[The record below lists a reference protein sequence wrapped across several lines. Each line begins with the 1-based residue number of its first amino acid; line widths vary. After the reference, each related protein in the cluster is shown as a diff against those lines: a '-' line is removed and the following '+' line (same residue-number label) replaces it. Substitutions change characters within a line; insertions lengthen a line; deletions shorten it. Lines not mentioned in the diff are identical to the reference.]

1 MLLVVTFLAFVSY
14 AALLPVV
21 PLWAAHG
28 GAASAVVGSTTGV
41 MMGATVLAQC
51 AAPVLF
57 KYLGLR
63 QMTMIGAVLLGG
75 PTPLYILSDGAAWI
89 LSITAVRGLG
99 FALVVI
105 SGATLVVVLSR
116 GGRLASSASL
126 YGAAAALP
134 NIGALAGG
142 VWAADTWGFSTVFW
156 TTGLASIAAAFLAI
170 WLPAR
175 TRGNFTM
182 IGLSEIGRI
191 AAPASIFLLTAAGF
205 GAMTTFLPV
214 AGPTAVEASWVLLTA
229 SLALIAGRLAAGML
243 GDRIGGGRVLITTV
257 LITGLGLALISQ
269 ALPHQSALLITGACL
284 LGLGFGAGQNDSFVV
299 IVQRLGPERSATAST
314 LWNMAYDGGL
324 GLGAITLGWV
334 IGSTGYADAFL
345 IAAFAIALFG
355 LLIHLIAPGH
365 RTRR

>member
-1 MLLVVTFLAFVSY
+1 
-14 AALLPVV
+14 
-21 PLWAAHG
+21 
-28 GAASAVVGSTTGV
+28 
-41 MMGATVLAQC
+41 
-51 AAPVLF
+51 
-57 KYLGLR
+57 
-63 QMTMIGAVLLGG
+63 
-75 PTPLYILSDGAAWI
+75 
-89 LSITAVRGLG
+89 
-99 FALVVI
+99 
-105 SGATLVVVLSR
+105 
-116 GGRLASSASL
+116 
-126 YGAAAALP
+126 
-134 NIGALAGG
+134 
-142 VWAADTWGFSTVFW
+142 
-156 TTGLASIAAAFLAI
+156 
-170 WLPAR
+170 
-175 TRGNFTM
+175 M